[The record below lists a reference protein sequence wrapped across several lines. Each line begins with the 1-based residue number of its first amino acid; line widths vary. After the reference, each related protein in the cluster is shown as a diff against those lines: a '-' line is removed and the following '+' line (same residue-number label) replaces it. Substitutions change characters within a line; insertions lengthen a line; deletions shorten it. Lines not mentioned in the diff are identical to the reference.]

1 METKHATEGAALVL
15 VDVQNDYFAGGRMAL
30 PGAERAGKR
39 AAALLGAWRA
49 AGLPVVHVR
58 HESVRPGATFFL
70 PGTQGAAIRA
80 EVAPLGDEAV
90 LTKQYPNSFRDT
102 GLEAALRERGV
113 SRLVVAGM
121 MTNMCID
128 ATVRAAFDLG
138 FECLAA
144 HDACAACA
152 LEFNG
157 LRVGADQVH
166 AAFLAALGLVYARLA
181 SVEELV
187 GELDAESR

>member
-1 METKHATEGAALVL
+1 METKALQRNAALVL

-30 PGAERAGKR
+30 PGAERAGER

-49 AGLPVVHVR
+49 AGLPVLHIR

-80 EVAPLGDEAV
+80 EVAPLGDEVV

-113 SRLVVAGM
+113 SLLVVAGM

-138 FECLAA
+138 FECVAA

-152 LEFNG
+152 LEFG
-157 LRVGADQVH
+157 GVRVGADQVH
-166 AAFLAALGLVYARLA
+166 AAFLAALGSVYARLA
-181 SVEELV
+181 TVEELV
-187 GELDAESR
+187 EEVVAEAQ